1 MLAFWLMLLSYKNKF
16 AELLSPFFQ
25 VSEQELLPL
34 IQIAPDN
41 VKGDL
46 AFPCFQ
52 FAKSL
57 GKAPNV
63 IASEVL
69 AFLQEKNQT
78 SSLFSEF
85 YAVGPYVN
93 VSFNTQV
100 LASEVLQQI
109 KKEKADFGAGEKTGK
124 TILLEGWA
132 PNTHKSVHI
141 GHVRNSLLAESI
153 ARILKFAGNKVIKTC
168 YPGDIGAH
176 VAKWIWY
183 YKNFDQQPFPEQNFT
198 KWVGQIYTLATR
210 KVDENPDL
218 YKPQIEGLQKALE
231 DWDSELVAL
240 WKETRALCLQD
251 MKHIFAELGSAE
263 MDKRY
268 YESDV
273 EQPGIRIVEELL
285 AKGIATKSQGAT
297 VMDLEEF
304 GLGVFLLLKST
315 GASLYSTKDIA
326 LAYQKK
332 SDFPDYDQSLYV
344 VGLEQEHHFQ
354 QLFKTLE
361 LIGFDYDKLKHISYG
376 LVDLADGKMSSRA
389 GNVVLYEDFRD
400 ELLAKAEELV
410 ADRDLPA
417 EKKAEIAHDV
427 AFAAMK
433 FGMLLQDS
441 EKGIIFDKQTALSFE
456 WETGPYLQYMSA
468 RISSIFKKVDRSQL
482 SEPDFSLL
490 TLESEKNLILQL
502 ASFPDLVQKSASE
515 YKPNG
520 IARFALSLAKQF
532 SSYYHEAKIRDESN
546 IALSTARLALIEAVQ
561 CVMKN
566 ALELLGI
573 STPESM

>member
-1 MLAFWLMLLSYKNKF
+1 MLLSYKNKF

-34 IQIAPDN
+34 IQMAPDN

-63 IASEVL
+63 IANEVL
-69 AFLQEKNQT
+69 AFLQEKDQT

-93 VSFNTQV
+93 ASFNTQV

-132 PNTHKSVHI
+132 PNTHKSIHI

-218 YKPQIEGLQKALE
+218 YKPQIEALQKALE
-231 DWDSELVAL
+231 D
-240 WKETRALCLQD
+240 
-251 MKHIFAELGSAE
+251 
-263 MDKRY
+263 
-268 YESDV
+268 
-273 EQPGIRIVEELL
+273 
-285 AKGIATKSQGAT
+285 
-297 VMDLEEF
+297 
-304 GLGVFLLLKST
+304 
-315 GASLYSTKDIA
+315 
-326 LAYQKK
+326 
-332 SDFPDYDQSLYV
+332 
-344 VGLEQEHHFQ
+344 
-354 QLFKTLE
+354 
-361 LIGFDYDKLKHISYG
+361 
-376 LVDLADGKMSSRA
+376 
-389 GNVVLYEDFRD
+389 
-400 ELLAKAEELV
+400 
-410 ADRDLPA
+410 
-417 EKKAEIAHDV
+417 
-427 AFAAMK
+427 
-433 FGMLLQDS
+433 
-441 EKGIIFDKQTALSFE
+441 
-456 WETGPYLQYMSA
+456 
-468 RISSIFKKVDRSQL
+468 
-482 SEPDFSLL
+482 
-490 TLESEKNLILQL
+490 
-502 ASFPDLVQKSASE
+502 
-515 YKPNG
+515 
-520 IARFALSLAKQF
+520 
-532 SSYYHEAKIRDESN
+532 
-546 IALSTARLALIEAVQ
+546 
-561 CVMKN
+561 
-566 ALELLGI
+566 
-573 STPESM
+573 